1 MSTLPG
7 DLQVHRDFAT
17 YFLASGSNTED
28 VQVAQHRNGL
38 CVISL
43 ASSHPVLDTHRRISK
58 VDFNIGHDRDRNQL
72 NVSGKKKKG
81 SVQMHPGTGI
91 CRVVC
96 SDGAEY
102 TIRAAVGGKLIEV
115 NMRLLQNPMLLH
127 SSSREGFLGVIQPPS
142 VFGDEDDSSKREL
155 PNSSLLVRSAYAN
168 LRQDSRHGTKRPR
181 VDGDVCSLGAAAN

>member
-81 SVQMHPGTGI
+81 SVQMHPGTGL

-102 TIRAAVGGKLIEV
+102 TIRCACNTSTRLALRAHVYSYCCSAAVGGKLIEV
-115 NMRLLQNPMLLH
+115 NMRLLQNPM
-127 SSSREGFLGVIQPPS
+127 
-142 VFGDEDDSSKREL
+142 
-155 PNSSLLVRSAYAN
+155 VRRCASGSARA
-168 LRQDSRHGTKRPR
+168 
-181 VDGDVCSLGAAAN
+181 